1 MTSMA
6 MLDKYGLSNDA
17 PRRLRCLVE
26 GETYTFPVMIPG
38 NEHITGLKTRI
49 HEKGGFGNI
58 LAKDLVLLKVCYIL
72 LKFSIGEH

>member
-38 NEHITGLKTRI
+38 NERITGLKTRI